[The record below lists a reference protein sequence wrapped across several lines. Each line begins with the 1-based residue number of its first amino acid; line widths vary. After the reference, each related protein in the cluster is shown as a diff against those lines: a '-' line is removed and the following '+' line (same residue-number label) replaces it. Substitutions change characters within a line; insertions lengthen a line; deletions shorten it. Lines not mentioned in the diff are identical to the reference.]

1 MKWKITRNF
10 IFTIVFV
17 VISVVIINIISIL
30 YVVSTD
36 NFFKVVDSG
45 NNPEEFAR
53 SFEQDLYE
61 KDGELKL
68 SKIGTEKLEKS
79 NSWIQVLNDLGEEVY
94 GVNVPKDTPKNIHP
108 FKW

>member
-36 NFFKVVDSG
+36 SFFKVVDSG
-45 NNPEEFAR
+45 NCL
-53 SFEQDLYE
+53 LYTSPSPR
-61 KDGELKL
+61 DRQ
-68 SKIGTEKLEKS
+68 KS
-79 NSWIQVLNDLGEEVY
+79 RMPSSA
-94 GVNVPKDTPKNIHP
+94 
-108 FKW
+108 

>member
-36 NFFKVVDSG
+36 
-45 NNPEEFAR
+45 
-53 SFEQDLYE
+53 SF
-61 KDGELKL
+61 LKL
-68 SKIGTEKLEKS
+68 
-79 NSWIQVLNDLGEEVY
+79 
-94 GVNVPKDTPKNIHP
+94 
-108 FKW
+108 

>member
-36 NFFKVVDSG
+36 SFFKVVDSG

-53 SFEQDLYE
+53 SFEKIYMRKMENLNYLRL
-61 KDGELKL
+61 ELK
-68 SKIGTEKLEKS
+68 
-79 NSWIQVLNDLGEEVY
+79 N
-94 GVNVPKDTPKNIHP
+94 
-108 FKW
+108 